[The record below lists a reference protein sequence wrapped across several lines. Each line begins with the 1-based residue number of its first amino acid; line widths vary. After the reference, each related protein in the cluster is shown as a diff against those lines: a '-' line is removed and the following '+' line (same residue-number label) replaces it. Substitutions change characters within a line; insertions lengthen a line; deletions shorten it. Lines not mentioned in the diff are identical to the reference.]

1 MTLSVSNHE
10 IHVNTIKFT
19 NHFVLIQASYKTKN
33 IQIVVSLIFQ
43 KFQLR
48 SSDGWKGFSMEVQ
61 SYKDNFQ
68 WDLDRHNDYVLL
80 L

>member
-1 MTLSVSNHE
+1 MTNFGIGKVKQDFTMTLSVSNHE

-48 SSDGWKGFSMEVQ
+48 SSDG
-61 SYKDNFQ
+61 
-68 WDLDRHNDYVLL
+68 
-80 L
+80 